1 MNNVKEFNNP
11 LTGEGPE
18 KDVVVSSRIRLAR
31 NLKNFLFPNK
41 ADRKTRSEVIDFLK
55 NNIEVFSSDAYM
67 FIKMDQLD
75 TIEKELLYEK
85 NFISAEHAR
94 KNSERAIVINDNIS
108 VMVNEEDHLRI
119 QIISPGLNF
128 NELWKKI
135 DLLDDKIEK
144 DVDYAFSEKLGYLT
158 SCPTNV
164 GTGLRASAM
173 CHLPALTLTGRL
185 KNILGVIGKFG
196 LTVRGVYG
204 EGSSSSGDLYQI
216 SNQIT
221 LGHSEIEIIE
231 NLYSILGHII
241 YEERKSRQLLI
252 NNEYDKIKDSVQ
264 RSLGILK
271 YSHQIEEEEAL
282 KLLAKVKF
290 GYDTGL
296 IGKKDIRYDF
306 FTDLLINIRPAHLQ
320 VNTENIDEEKLK
332 VIRSEVIRNK
342 LI

>member
-1 MNNVKEFNNP
+1 MNKVKEFNNP
-11 LTGEGPE
+11 LIGKGPE

-31 NLKNFLFPNK
+31 NLENFLFPNK
-41 ADRKTRSEVIDFLK
+41 ADRKTRSEIIAFLK
-55 NNIEVFSSDAYM
+55 NNVEVFSSDDYM
-67 FIKMDQLD
+67 FMKMDQLD
-75 TIEKELLYEK
+75 NIEKELLYEK

-94 KNSERAIVINDNIS
+94 ENSERALVINDNIS
-108 VMVNEEDHLRI
+108 VMINEEDHLRI

-128 NELWKKI
+128 NELWEKI
-135 DLLDDKIEK
+135 DLLDDKIEE

-185 KNILGVIGKFG
+185 RNILGAIGKFG

-204 EGSSSSGDLYQI
+204 EGSSSSGGLYQI

-221 LGHSEIEIIE
+221 LGHSEKEIIE

-252 NNEYDKIKDSVQ
+252 NNKYDNIKDSVQ

-290 GYDTGL
+290 GHDTGL
-296 IGKKDIRYDF
+296 IEKGDVENDF
-306 FTDLLINIRPAHLQ
+306 FSDLLINVRPAHLQ
-320 VNTENIDEEKLK
+320 ISEENIDQENLNI
-332 VIRSEVIRNK
+332 IRSEVIKNK

>member
-41 ADRKTRSEVIDFLK
+41 ADRKTRSEIIDFLK
-55 NNIEVFSSDAYM
+55 NNVEVFSSDVYM

-108 VMVNEEDHLRI
+108 IMVNEEDHLRI

-144 DVDYAFSEKLGYLT
+144 DADYAFSEKLGYLT

-296 IGKKDIRYDF
+296 IEKEDIRYDF

-320 VNTENIDEEKLK
+320 VNAENVDEEKLK

>member
-1 MNNVKEFNNP
+1 MSNVKQFNNP

-31 NLKNFLFPNK
+31 NLKKFLFPNK
-41 ADRKTRSEVIDFLK
+41 ADRKTRNEIIYFFK
-55 NNIEVFSSDAYM
+55 NNVEIFSSDDYM
-67 FIKMDQLD
+67 FIKMNQLD
-75 TIEKELLYEK
+75 NIEKELLYEK

-94 KNSERAIVINDNIS
+94 KNIGRALVINDNIS

-128 NELWKKI
+128 NELWEKI
-135 DLLDDKIEK
+135 GLMDDKIEK
-144 DVDYAFSEKLGYLT
+144 DADYAFSEKLGYLT

-164 GTGLRASAM
+164 GTGLRVSAM

-221 LGHSEIEIIE
+221 LGHSE
-231 NLYSILGHII
+231 
-241 YEERKSRQLLI
+241 
-252 NNEYDKIKDSVQ
+252 
-264 RSLGILK
+264 
-271 YSHQIEEEEAL
+271 
-282 KLLAKVKF
+282 
-290 GYDTGL
+290 
-296 IGKKDIRYDF
+296 
-306 FTDLLINIRPAHLQ
+306 
-320 VNTENIDEEKLK
+320 TE
-332 VIRSEVIRNK
+332 
-342 LI
+342 